1 MLLNLY
7 GDKGLVFN
15 ILATGFKEAHLQDK
29 LKFDVV
35 EAEKVGA
42 KFKEAVK
49 KAYNAKFLD
58 DADMVIRF
66 AEPNQA
72 PVSDDSSQDNAGS
85 EETQDTGAEEN
96 TQDTG
101 DTENAGGSEEKKEVS
116 EAETNA
122 TGADLKKKII
132 DTVAR
137 CLYQEDKNKVELSD
151 LEGLIEGYNVSF
163 IKVSLKEKETDV
175 TSEA

>member
-7 GDKGLVFN
+7 GDNGLVFN

-35 EAEKVGA
+35 ETEKVGA

-72 PVSDDSSQDNAGS
+72 PASDDGSQDNAGS

-96 TQDTG
+96 TQNTG
-101 DTENAGGSEEKKEVS
+101 DTENAEGSEEKKEVS

-151 LEGLIEGYNVSF
+151 LEGFIEGYNVSF

>member
-7 GDKGLVFN
+7 GDNGLVFN

-72 PVSDDSSQDNAGS
+72 PASDDGSQDNAGS

-96 TQDTG
+96 
-101 DTENAGGSEEKKEVS
+101 A
-116 EAETNA
+116 
-122 TGADLKKKII
+122 
-132 DTVAR
+132 
-137 CLYQEDKNKVELSD
+137 
-151 LEGLIEGYNVSF
+151 
-163 IKVSLKEKETDV
+163 
-175 TSEA
+175 